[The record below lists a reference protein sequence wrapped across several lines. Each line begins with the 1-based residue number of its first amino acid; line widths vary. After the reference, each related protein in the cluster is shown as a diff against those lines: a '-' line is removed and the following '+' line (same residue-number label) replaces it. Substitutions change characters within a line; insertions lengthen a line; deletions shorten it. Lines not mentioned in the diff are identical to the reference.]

1 MHESDFF
8 LSLQTRYPY
17 NFDKNMP
24 IHPSKERPLNIYR
37 ASAGS
42 GKTHLLTGFYL
53 KLLFDP
59 QLLPPTHSGEM
70 KFSEILAVTFTNKAT
85 GEMKSRIIEQLFRLS
100 QNPAKSDYFA
110 DIAPVF
116 AKGDLHDPDE
126 QQRVVAQIRK
136 KATQLLVQILNE
148 YSAFN
153 ISTIDSFFQR
163 IVRSFARELNIPG
176 NYEVELDSDRVL
188 EAAVTNFLDKLSR
201 KDARDIFDW
210 MVSFSEKRIE
220 EGSGWDFRNGLIAL
234 AKKVL
239 NSETY
244 RQHSEAIRE
253 FTSDKPRLNQ
263 YAQMLD
269 KLVRDWRE
277 KAKRLGEQGKELME
291 LNGLQPSDFKNGGSG
306 TISYFDKL
314 LAGEKDQPA
323 KRFAEVIENP
333 DALFK
338 TAVSENVKDA
348 FLLLMN
354 KIYAHVTG
362 PDYCNF
368 MTARAIRSNFYE
380 LGILANIDR
389 EMTAY
394 CNEQNIML
402 LSSTTEMLSR
412 LIDQDDAPFIY
423 EKTGTRIHSYMI
435 DEFQDTSGMQWG
447 NFKPLLSNSL
457 AQGYQNLIVGDVKQS
472 IYRWRGGDWNL
483 LNAEINDYEPLA
495 HNDDDTSLIT
505 NWRSL
510 PAIVEFNNDFFEYLA
525 EQLDGLIGSSRISAI
540 YEKVKQHIA
549 PKNLGK
555 GKPQGFVSISFLE
568 PTDDDGAPIA
578 KPRVEDFVAEAS
590 RRLPEVIIE
599 LQQKGFRPSDIAILC
614 RRNKECCW
622 AAEALLRYKNEH
634 PDSPYGMDI
643 ISSEALLLSAR
654 PSIQALVSLMQHA
667 QNPESDILRAIA
679 WSNYFQL
686 EGCTTDEALTRYFGL
701 REDERTFHPE
711 LAHRPLYE
719 MVEELIALF
728 PVAPQQQDAPFLQAF
743 RDLVLEFE
751 HTQGSDLSAFLKWW
765 GQTGYK
771 KSITTPEGQ
780 DAIRIMTVHKS
791 KGLEA
796 PAIVLPYASWSLD
809 LEASSDILWCEPK
822 EEPFKQ
828 DILLPVALKKDLEH
842 TIFRSDY
849 IEERER
855 VVIDNLN
862 TAYVAFTR
870 PREALLIMA
879 PKPAAPKKGTKK
891 EAKTLEDY
899 LQIYCKLQ
907 TGQEALCKGVL
918 ERAQRASTASGATPS
933 PATSMNSASPSPA
946 TASGSA
952 TTSSTLLPLSLMP
965 PTKPHLPQL
974 TILHDPAKPDITAK
988 QKGNYIHAVMQEIR
1002 TAADA
1007 DRVIEKL
1014 YAKGAIDPDI
1024 IDQPQMLDTIHRIL
1038 QLPAV
1043 APWFKPGLQVLNELT
1058 LMDSQGKQHRP
1069 DRIIITPSQSVIVI
1083 DYKTGESHPGYRRQV
1098 AEYMRLLRQLGYS
1111 KVRGFLLFI
1120 KDETIVEVRSK

>member
-1 MHESDFF
+1 MSVH
-8 LSLQTRYPY
+8 Q
-17 NFDKNMP
+17 
-24 IHPSKERPLNIYR
+24 SKDRPLNIYR

-85 GEMKSRIIEQLFRLS
+85 AEMKSRIIEQLFRLS
-100 QNPAKSDYFA
+100 QDPAKSDYFD

-116 AKGDLHDPDE
+116 AKGDLNE
-126 QQRVVAQIRK
+126 EGERQRVVALIRK
-136 KATQLLVQILNE
+136 KAIQLLVQILNE

-220 EGSGWDFRNGLIAL
+220 EGSGWDFRSSLIAL

-253 FTSDKPRLNQ
+253 FTADKPRLSQ

-277 KAKRLGEQGKELME
+277 KAKVLGERGKDLME
-291 LNGLQPSDFKNGGSG
+291 QNGLQPSDFKNGGSG

-314 LAGEKDQPA
+314 IAGEKDQPG

-338 TAVSENVKDA
+338 TAVSQNVKDA
-348 FLLLMN
+348 FQLLMN
-354 KIYAHVTG
+354 EIYVHLTG
-362 PDYCNF
+362 ADYCNY

-389 EMTAY
+389 EVTSY

-435 DEFQDTSGMQWG
+435 DEFQDTSRMQWG
-447 NFKPLLSNSL
+447 NFKPLLSDSL

-483 LNAEINDYEPLA
+483 LNAEINHYEPLS
-495 HNDDDTSLIT
+495 HTDDDTSLIT

-510 PAIVEFNNDFFEYLA
+510 PAIVDFNNDFFGYLA
-525 EQLDGLIGSSRISAI
+525 EQLDGLIGSTRISAI
-540 YEKVKQHIA
+540 YEKVAQHVA
-549 PKNLGK
+549 PKNLGE

-568 PTDDDGAPIA
+568 PTDDDGASIA
-578 KPRVEDFVAEAS
+578 KPRVDDFVAEAS

-654 PSIQALVSLMQHA
+654 PSIQALISLMQHA

-686 EGCTTDEALTRYFGL
+686 EGSSTDEALNRYFGL
-701 REDERTFHPE
+701 GEDERTFHPE

-719 MVEELIALF
+719 MTEELIALF
-728 PVAPQQQDAPFLQAF
+728 PVAAQQQDAPFLQAF

-765 GQTGYK
+765 EQAGYK

-796 PAIVLPYASWSLD
+796 PAIILPYASWSLD
-809 LEASSDILWCEPK
+809 LEANSSDILWCEPK

-828 DILLPVALKKDLEH
+828 DILLPVSLKKDLEH
-842 TIFRSDY
+842 TIFRDDY
-849 IEERER
+849 VEERER
-855 VVIDNLN
+855 AVIDNLN

-891 EAKTLEDY
+891 EASTLEEY
-899 LQIYCKLQ
+899 LQIYCKQ
-907 TGQEALCKGVL
+907 RTGQETLCHGTL
-918 ERAQRASTASGATPS
+918 ERAKSVSGASASTAS
-933 PATSMNSASPSPA
+933 AS
-946 TASGSA
+946 
-952 TTSSTLLPLSLMP
+952 LQLSLTL
-965 PTKPHLPQL
+965 PTTPHLPQL
-974 TILHDPAKPDITAK
+974 TILHEPAKPDITAK
-988 QKGNYIHAVMQEIR
+988 QKGNFIHAVMQEIR

-1014 YAKGAIDPDI
+1014 YAKGSIDPDI
-1024 IDQPQMLDTIHRIL
+1024 IDQPQMLRTIHRIL

-1069 DRIIITPSQSVIVI
+1069 DRIVITPSRQVFVI
-1083 DYKTGESHPGYRRQV
+1083 DYKTGDSHIGYRRQV
-1098 AEYMRLLRQLGYS
+1098 ADYMRLLRQLGYS
-1111 KVRGFLLFI
+1111 DVRGFLLFI
-1120 KDETIVEVRSK
+1120 KDESIVEVR